1 MPTKRRNIKSSPEK
15 SENLPKRV
23 KRETGGSLRNKRSRE
38 VETVVEKPKAKA
50 KTENANSR
58 QTRSTEKKINYDEQ
72 NQQNEVRSPTKSTK
86 TQKVTK
92 TRSKEPAVQ
101 VKKEV
106 SQQSKQTK
114 QVAEPQKRVTRS
126 QSLKHWADTDDVKE
140 LRALDKKYSKS
151 F

>member
-50 KTENANSR
+50 KTENGNSR
-58 QTRSTEKKINYDEQ
+58 QTRSTEKKINYNEQ
-72 NQQNEVRSPTKSTK
+72 DQQKEVRSPTKSRK

-92 TRSKEPAVQ
+92 TRSEASAVQ

-106 SQQSKQTK
+106 SHQMKQTK
-114 QVAEPQKRVTRS
+114 QAAEPQKRVTRS
-126 QSLKHWADTDDVKE
+126 QSLKH
-140 LRALDKKYSKS
+140 
-151 F
+151 